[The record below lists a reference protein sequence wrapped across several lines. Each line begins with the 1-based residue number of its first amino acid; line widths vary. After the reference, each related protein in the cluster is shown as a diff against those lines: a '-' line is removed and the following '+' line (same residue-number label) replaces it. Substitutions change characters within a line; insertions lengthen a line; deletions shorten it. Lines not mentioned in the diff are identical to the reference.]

1 MKEIPKCKM
10 CGADL
15 YDKPQLF
22 YDGRRK
28 YCPVCAEWRKRTQDA
43 DRMKEKRKAER
54 DARTQ
59 KIKMLEEKVAQLT
72 NQVNALSV
80 ENGRLRNLII
90 ELREGWYS
98 HDE

>member
-1 MKEIPKCKM
+1 
-10 CGADL
+10 
-15 YDKPQLF
+15 
-22 YDGRRK
+22 
-28 YCPVCAEWRKRTQDA
+28 
-43 DRMKEKRKAER
+43 MKEKRKAER

>member
-15 YDKPQLF
+15 YEKPQLF

-28 YCPVCAEWRKRTQDA
+28 YCKACAEWRKRTQDA

-54 DARTQ
+54 NARTE
-59 KIKMLEEKVAQLT
+59 KIKTLTEEVRELQDKNNLLIQENNQL
-72 NQVNALSV
+72 
-80 ENGRLRNLII
+80 RRII
-90 ELREGWYS
+90 TDLRERI
-98 HDE
+98 